1 MASPSPPLPSLPLG
15 HTITEKLTRENFLVW
30 KAQVLPHIKAAGMTG
45 YLDGSVKEPNAV
57 LLTEKDIADGKKETV
72 TTPNPEHAIWVTQD
86 QQVLTFLIAS
96 LSCDVLMQVSNHT
109 TFASIWQAL
118 VQSFSS

>member
-1 MASPSPPLPSLPLG
+1 MSSSSSSAVAMAAPSIASLG

-45 YLDGSVKEPNAV
+45 FIDGSVKEPPAV
-57 LLTEKDIADGKKETV
+57 IVTEKDVAGKKEPTSA
-72 TTPNPEHAIWVTQD
+72 PNPEHAIWVTQD

-96 LSCDVLMQVSNHT
+96 LS
-109 TFASIWQAL
+109 
-118 VQSFSS
+118 